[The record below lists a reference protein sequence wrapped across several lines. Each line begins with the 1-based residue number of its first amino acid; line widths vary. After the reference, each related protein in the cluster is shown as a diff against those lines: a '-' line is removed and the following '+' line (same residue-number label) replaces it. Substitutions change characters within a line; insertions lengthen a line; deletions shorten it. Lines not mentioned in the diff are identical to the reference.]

1 MCTRV
6 LQFLVACT
14 STLALFAAGAWLGG
28 KSASAAATSGAAGRR
43 NGLAA
48 GAGAAFAA
56 RGAERELALG
66 DALSVNGQPMQL
78 SIFFTGDPPEKVI
91 AWYSDALAKK
101 GLVPFAHVEAQVGH
115 VSVFDPEEGVQR
127 FATALPQGDGET
139 LVMVGTADPRKP
151 PRLLGGARSAPFPVP
166 SEQRGFFAYASD
178 DAGIRSHNAHFVAAL
193 DPASVLAFYR
203 KALASDGF
211 AEAPGESGEAMALFR
226 KRSISVSVAA
236 QSLGEKGGAA
246 VFVSRLEGG
255 PR

>member
-43 NGLAA
+43 NGL

-101 GLVPFAHVEAQVGH
+101 GFNLDRRKVQLHEPLKTVGEFAIPVKLHKDVTAHLKVVIEKEA
-115 VSVFDPEEGVQR
+115 
-127 FATALPQGDGET
+127 
-139 LVMVGTADPRKP
+139 
-151 PRLLGGARSAPFPVP
+151 
-166 SEQRGFFAYASD
+166 
-178 DAGIRSHNAHFVAAL
+178 AA
-193 DPASVLAFYR
+193 
-203 KALASDGF
+203 
-211 AEAPGESGEAMALFR
+211 E
-226 KRSISVSVAA
+226 
-236 QSLGEKGGAA
+236 
-246 VFVSRLEGG
+246 
-255 PR
+255 

>member
-1 MCTRV
+1 M
-6 LQFLVACT
+6 LQLLVACA
-14 STLALFAAGAWLGG
+14 STLALFGAGAWLGRA
-28 KSASAAATSGAAGRR
+28 SASAATSSGAAGRR

-48 GAGAAFAA
+48 GAGAALAA
-56 RGAERELALG
+56 RGAERELSLG
-66 DALSVNGQPMQL
+66 DALAVNGQPMQL

-101 GLVPFAHVEAQVGH
+101 GLLPFAHVDAQVGH
-115 VSVFDPEEGVQR
+115 VSVFDPEQGIQR
-127 FATALPQGDGET
+127 FATALLQGDGET
-139 LVMVGTADPRKP
+139 LVMVGAADPRKP

-166 SEQRGFFAYASD
+166 GEQRGFFAYASD
-178 DAGIRSHNAHFVAAL
+178 DAGIRSQNAHFVAAL
-193 DPASVLAFYR
+193 DPPSVLAFYR

-211 AEAPGESGEAMALFR
+211 AEVPGESGEAMTLFR
-226 KRSISVSVAA
+226 KGSVSLSVAV